1 MITIGNVVVWMGVA
15 QIGLAAT
22 SGEATG
28 LRTQGL
34 YRYSR
39 NPQYVADVLI
49 LCGWLI
55 LSASAMSLPVVVLGI
70 LVLVIAPLAE
80 EPWLAENYGQ
90 QYDAYRS
97 NVPRYI

>member
-1 MITIGNVVVWMGVA
+1 MNGGSDSMCRLGQFPTA
-15 QIGLAAT
+15 DD

-55 LSASAMSLPVVVLGI
+55 LSASAMALPVAVFGI

-80 EPWLAENYGQ
+80 EPWLAEKYGQ
-90 QYDAYRS
+90 QYDVYRS
-97 NVPRYI
+97 SVPRYI